1 MDIFNKA
8 KTPSTGNDLVKISS
22 LLIYAA
28 KIDDKYSE
36 EEKNIIKKFLKS
48 IDDKTNVDEIIKQ
61 AEKEEENSNHI
72 LNYTQEIKK
81 NSLEFKK
88 KIIKILWKIILSD
101 KKADM
106 YESTLMRRIAGLLY
120 VPDKLI
126 GETKLEVLN
135 KK

>member
-1 MDIFNKA
+1 MDIFNKL
-8 KTPSTGNDLVKISS
+8 KDNNSENDLIKISS

-28 KIDDKYSE
+28 KIDDKYSD

-48 IDDKTNVDEIIKQ
+48 INNKINVDDIIKR

-81 NSLEFKK
+81 KSLEFKK

-101 KKADM
+101 NKADM
-106 YESTLMRRIAGLLY
+106 YETTLMRRIAGLIY
-120 VPDKLI
+120 IPDKLI
-126 GETKLEVLN
+126 GEAKLEVLN